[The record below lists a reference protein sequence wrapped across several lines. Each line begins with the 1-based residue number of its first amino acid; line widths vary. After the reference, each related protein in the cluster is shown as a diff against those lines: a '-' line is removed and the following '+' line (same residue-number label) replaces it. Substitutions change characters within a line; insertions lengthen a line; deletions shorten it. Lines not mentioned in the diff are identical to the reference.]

1 MASKLKMFIKSDTQ
15 QLLSTYLSR
24 TLIFIPSF
32 ICTSFVRITN
42 LPRVF
47 VRSYRELEIT
57 KVTPTPK
64 SRNVFRVELLTGNN
78 TTSVLDTPQ
87 KTESKT
93 KSGRRS
99 SQFSDRHIWKTN
111 THTELRAV
119 SRDLCLVTH
128 FGTPTRATSSPGR
141 FFLAP
146 KPGKSA
152 LGTRLEKRDVCSN
165 KDINI
170 NAK

>member
-1 MASKLKMFIKSDTQ
+1 MLVKSDTQ

-32 ICTSFVRITN
+32 ILCTSFVRITN

-57 KVTPTPK
+57 KVTPTDK
-64 SRNVFRVELLTGNN
+64 RRNFFPVELLTGNN

-99 SQFSDRHIWKTN
+99 SQFSNRHIWKTI
-111 THTELRAV
+111 THTVLRAV

-128 FGTPTRATSSPGR
+128 LGTPTFNAVKRGQSNLVPRALFPSSKAR
-141 FFLAP
+141 
-146 KPGKSA
+146 
-152 LGTRLEKRDVCSN
+152 EKRPGDEVGGESCL
-165 KDINI
+165 
-170 NAK
+170 

>member
-1 MASKLKMFIKSDTQ
+1 MLIKSDTQ
-15 QLLSTYLSR
+15 QLLSTYFVKDFDFHSCV
-24 TLIFIPSF
+24 
-32 ICTSFVRITN
+32 CTSLVRITN
-42 LPRVF
+42 LPGVF

-57 KVTPTPK
+57 KVTPTHK
-64 SRNVFRVELLTGNN
+64 RRNFFRVELLRGNN

-99 SQFSDRHIWKTN
+99 SQFSDRHIWKTI

-128 FGTPTRATSSPGR
+128 FGTPTFTAVKRGQRNLVPRALFHSSKAR
-141 FFLAP
+141 
-146 KPGKSA
+146 
-152 LGTRLEKRDVCSN
+152 EKRPGDEVGGESCL
-165 KDINI
+165 
-170 NAK
+170 

>member
-1 MASKLKMFIKSDTQ
+1 MLIKSDTQ

-47 VRSYRELEIT
+47 VRSYLELEIT
-57 KVTPTPK
+57 KVTPTLK
-64 SRNVFRVELLTGNN
+64 SRNFFRVELLTGNS

-99 SQFSDRHIWKTN
+99 TSQFSDQHIWKTI

-119 SRDLCLVTH
+119 SRDLSLVTH
-128 FGTPTRATSSPGR
+128 FGTPTFTAVKRGQSNLVPRALFHSSKAR
-141 FFLAP
+141 
-146 KPGKSA
+146 
-152 LGTRLEKRDVCSN
+152 EKRPGDAV
-165 KDINI
+165 
-170 NAK
+170 

>member
-1 MASKLKMFIKSDTQ
+1 MLIKSDTQ

-57 KVTPTPK
+57 KVTPTSK
-64 SRNVFRVELLTGNN
+64 NRNFFRVELLTGTLLLYSTHLRKPNQRPKAEDALHS
-78 TTSVLDTPQ
+78 SVTDISGKLTPILNC
-87 KTESKT
+87 
-93 KSGRRS
+93 GRY
-99 SQFSDRHIWKTN
+99 Q
-111 THTELRAV
+111 AV

-128 FGTPTRATSSPGR
+128 FGTPTFTAV
-141 FFLAP
+141 
-146 KPGKSA
+146 
-152 LGTRLEKRDVCSN
+152 KR
-165 KDINI
+165 
-170 NAK
+170 